1 MKRNGI
7 LRSGRRMY
15 APGWEYPC
23 VRRVTQ
29 PPPNRGSQQTT
40 RAGARRVKSMV
51 ARRAWAPDG
60 RGWPAAADGRER
72 AGGVGRWCRPA
83 VVAGGWA
90 RQGSNLRPGDYES
103 LALTTELRA
112 RAQARPRAPRE
123 RPEPSPKGLTV
134 ECTA

>member
-1 MKRNGI
+1 
-7 LRSGRRMY
+7 MY

-29 PPPNRGSQQTT
+29 PPPNRGSQQITG
-40 RAGARRVKSMV
+40 AGARRVRSMV

-83 VVAGGWA
+83 GVAGGWG
-90 RQGSNLRPGDYES
+90 REGSDLGAGVYES
-103 LALTTELRA
+103 VALVIEVGGRA
-112 RAQARPRAPRE
+112 AAGP
-123 RPEPSPKGLTV
+123 
-134 ECTA
+134 